1 MLALAYAMLYAAA
14 LLTLWSMVIYLRA
27 AWKVIL
33 EREQALE
40 SGEQDSD
47 AAL

>member
-1 MLALAYAMLYAAA
+1 MLYAAA
-14 LLTLWSMVIYLRA
+14 LLTLWSMVIYLKA

-33 EREQALE
+33 EREQAQE
-40 SGEQDSD
+40 SGDQGGD